1 MGNRILYQSH
11 HSGGS
16 GQIFAGGRGLKPL
29 HVAIL
34 WHMHQPFYKNR
45 QTNFYVMPWV
55 RLHATKGYFDMIDL
69 LEDYPDVRTTFNLVP
84 SLLTQL
90 MDYYE
95 PSTLD
100 PNLELCMIPSADL
113 TQDQRKFMLKNF
125 FMANWD
131 NMIKPYP
138 RYWEL
143 LVKRGFSAT
152 PDALEKACRNF
163 LDQEFTDLQVWTN
176 LAWFGYR
183 SKKRFPEILSLIEKG
198 KNFSRSDVERVL
210 EVQKKVLKA
219 VIPAYQKAAQ
229 ENRIELTTTPFYH
242 PILPLIIDTDTAKRC
257 MPHAPLPKRFHH
269 PEDAE
274 HQIKKA
280 LDFFEK
286 NMGVRPKGM
295 WPSEGSVCPELIPIL
310 ERLGIHWVATDE
322 EILMH
327 SLKDVERGDVL
338 FRPYRL
344 SCEGS
349 EVDIVFRDRGLS
361 DLIGFTYSN
370 NKPEVSAK
378 NFIQHLANIQS
389 QSSGNGALVSVILDG
404 ENAWEHY
411 PDGGEG
417 FLRGV
422 YESLS
427 GKSEIKSTTFGAF
440 LEKNSEKEMLYQL
453 HSGSWIHHD
462 FDIWIGSAEENTA
475 WEYLGKTRAF
485 IESLKGL
492 PKDVM
497 DQIYEHFYTAE
508 GSDWFWWYGDDF
520 STEND
525 VEFDYLFRLNLIR
538 CYELSGQVV
547 PDYLLHPVLDMK
559 ASANIQKPVGFIEPD
574 IDGED
579 THFYEW
585 HGSGQYLEP
594 ADASMAN
601 QEKFLKR
608 ILFGFNFEYF
618 YLRLDFFDITKFQ
631 EIEKMQ
637 GNIYLTK
644 PGDYKIVIPR
654 CFIVEKKKSF
664 SLLTGSSEGAYEKT
678 GEYSTAAFKN
688 VFELQIPFEDL
699 HVKRGEE
706 MQFRVAILRDNMTL
720 EMHPKTGYLNFIV
733 PTKDFEHE
741 MWSV

>member
-1 MGNRILYQSH
+1 
-11 HSGGS
+11 
-16 GQIFAGGRGLKPL
+16 LKPL

-45 QTNFYVMPWV
+45 QTNCYIMPWV

-69 LEDYPDVRTTFNLVP
+69 LEDYPDMRATFNLVP
-84 SLLTQL
+84 SLLAQI

-95 PSTLD
+95 PSTMD
-100 PNLELCMIPSADL
+100 PNLELCMIPAADL
-113 TQDQRKFMLKNF
+113 TEDQKKFMLKNF

-131 NMIKPYP
+131 NMIKPHP

-143 LVKRGFSAT
+143 LLKRGAGVT
-152 PDALEKACRNF
+152 PDALEKACRHF
-163 LDQEFTDLQVWTN
+163 LNQDFTDLQVWTN

-183 SKKRFPEILSLIEKG
+183 SKKKFPGILSLIEKG
-198 KNFSRSDVERVL
+198 RDFNQKDVEQVL
-210 EVQKKVLKA
+210 ALQKSVLKA
-219 VIPAYQKAAQ
+219 VIPSYQKAAA
-229 ENRIELTTTPFYH
+229 EKRIELTTTPFYH
-242 PILPLIIDTDTAKRC
+242 PILPLVIDTDTAKRC

-274 HQIKKA
+274 DQIKKA

-286 NMGVRPKGM
+286 NMNVRPKGM

-310 ERLGIHWVATDE
+310 DRLGIQWIATDE

-327 SLKDVERGDVL
+327 SLKDAKKGKVL
-338 FRPYRL
+338 FQPYRL

-370 NKPEVSAK
+370 NKPEVSTR
-378 NFIQHLANIQS
+378 NFIQHLTNIQE
-389 QSSGNGALVSVILDG
+389 QSSEYGALVSIILDG

-417 FLRGV
+417 FLRGI
-422 YESLS
+422 YEFLS
-427 GKSEIKSTTFGAF
+427 GKSDIKSTSFGPF
-440 LEKNSEKEMLYQL
+440 LERNTQKEMLYQL

-485 IESLKGL
+485 VESLKGISRE
-492 PKDVM
+492 VM
-497 DQIYEHFYTAE
+497 DEIREHLYTAE

-538 CYELSGQVV
+538 CYELAGKTV
-547 PDYLLHPVLDMK
+547 PDYLLHPILDMK
-559 ASANIQKPVGFIEPD
+559 AAVNIQSPVGFIEPA

-585 HGSGQYLEP
+585 HDAGQYLAP
-594 ADASMAN
+594 VDSSMAK
-601 QEKFLKR
+601 QEKLLNR
-608 ILFGFNFEYF
+608 VLFGFSFEFF
-618 YLRLDFFDITKFQ
+618 YLRLDFLDMTKIR

-637 GNIYLTK
+637 GNIYLKVVQSDSQNPSLTK
-644 PGDYKIVIPR
+644 PCDYKIVIPR
-654 CFIVEKKKSF
+654 LFLSGKKNF
-664 SLLTGSSEGAYEKT
+664 SLLTSSGEGSYEKVKD
-678 GEYSTAAFKN
+678 YSTASFKHI
-688 VFELQIPFEDL
+688 FELQIPFEDL

-706 MQFRVAILRDNMTL
+706 MRFRAALLRDNMTL
-720 EMHPKTGYLNFIV
+720 EIHPKTGYLNFIV